1 MHPLCPPAAPHLQPE
16 PALALGSRTV
26 RGCRRLPCFGQRGAR
41 GCCLDLQASGE
52 RGPQGEIQPSQMQ
65 RSGCSEQGV
74 PGTLPWGSIQTAL
87 CARLGHVC
95 WRASSQGGFRKKKR
109 HLVLCHARCHFSAQR
124 PYKGPLWKIPY
135 PSDKNTSGHTG
146 LWKSF
151 SFLRVE
157 GGHL

>member
-16 PALALGSRTV
+16 PALALGSRMV
-26 RGCRRLPCFGQRGAR
+26 RGCGRLPCFGQRRAR

-95 WRASSQGGFRKKKR
+95 WRASSQGGFSKR
-109 HLVLCHARCHFSAQR
+109 NGIWCCVMHVVTSLLSVHTKDHCGKFHIQVTKTQVGTLVCGRAFRSL
-124 PYKGPLWKIPY
+124 G
-135 PSDKNTSGHTG
+135 
-146 LWKSF
+146 
-151 SFLRVE
+151 
-157 GGHL
+157 